1 MGPRVAT
8 IVCAVLT
15 AFGCHPDEFIPPP
28 DESIDARQAD
38 APLALPDGAPV
49 DAPAVDAGPLDAS
62 MADAPPPDASSIDA
76 TPPTYTHDVDI
87 QPVWSA
93 NCANA
98 SCHPSMADAYD
109 VLVNV
114 PSNQLPSMHFIQ
126 PGSPDMSYLWRK
138 LEGTHVA
145 AGGMGE
151 AMPPGGPLK
160 ASTLEMIRVWIVE
173 GAPR

>member
-1 MGPRVAT
+1 MRPCIAI
-8 IVCAVLT
+8 IVCAGLA
-15 AFGCHPDEFIPPP
+15 AFGCQPDEFIPPSG
-28 DESIDARQAD
+28 ESIDARQVD
-38 APLALPDGAPV
+38 APLARPDGAPG
-49 DAPAVDAGPLDAS
+49 DALAGDAGPIDGS
-62 MADAPPPDASSIDA
+62 MADAPPPDASIIDA
-76 TPPTYTHDVDI
+76 MPPTYTHDVDI

-98 SCHPSMADAYD
+98 SCHPSMANAYD

-114 PSNQLPSMHFIQ
+114 PSNQLPSMYFIK
-126 PGSPDMSYLWRK
+126 PGSSDMSYLWRK
-138 LEGTHVA
+138 LEDTHVA

-160 ASTLEMIRVWIVE
+160 TSTREMIRVWIEE